1 MTISMCPEAARL
13 CVVQINFRQ
22 WTGTSVLREEDFTVG
37 TDGTLPPKEVI
48 AQLGQKAIIDR
59 KKLDVFAAIKA
70 RAVRYLQN
78 HGVPFL
84 QGWAIP
90 LDKAEGI
97 LEKLDGFILE
107 YEDARQRL
115 IDKYDEWVESW
126 IQQNPDFANQLRG
139 SVKSRQEVA
148 RRISASYSAVR
159 VVPVSATEVV
169 KFNEEIRALG
179 PALYRA
185 VAQTASK
192 IQVGSLD
199 GSVTR
204 PRPQIEKIREKLNG
218 LSFLDAGITP
228 LVSMIDGLLQKLPNG
243 GKLDPQLF
251 FELQAVV
258 SILSDV
264 DRMKAISDGRLKLD
278 AWTQNF
284 ASLAPAATNPSEPS
298 LFSDPA
304 ASAVEEVAKVEEV
317 PEVPEVPQV
326 SSLAEPQEAIAPCEP
341 PVQSETNGSDL
352 TVAPASVS
360 NTEARTGLDAFFEAY
375 EAERK
380 HDVEPEQLD
389 KAETPFEDE
398 NEFFA
403 EPVPPQAIE
412 IPEISESLF
421 F

>member
-1 MTISMCPEAARL
+1 MTISVCPEAERL
-13 CVVQINFRQ
+13 CVVQVNFRQ

-59 KKLDVFAAIKA
+59 KKLDVFGAIKA

-90 LDKAEGI
+90 LDKADTV
-97 LEKLDGFILE
+97 LKKLDGWVAE
-107 YEDARQRL
+107 YDEAKKRL
-115 IDKYDEWVESW
+115 LDKYEESVEDW
-126 IQQNPDFANQLRG
+126 IQQNPDFANQLRAA
-139 SVKSRQEVA
+139 VKSRADVEA
-148 RRISASYSAVR
+148 RISAGYAAVR
-159 VVPVSATEVV
+159 VAPISESETE
-169 KFNEEIRALG
+169 KFNEEVRGLG

-218 LSFLDAGITP
+218 LSFLDAGINP
-228 LVSMIDGLLQKLPNG
+228 LVEMIDGLLQKLPNG

-298 LFSDPA
+298 LFSAPA

-326 SSLAEPQEAIAPCEP
+326 SSLAEPQEATAPCEP

>member
-1 MTISMCPEAARL
+1 MTISVCPEAERL
-13 CVVQINFRQ
+13 CVVQVNFRQ

-90 LDKAEGI
+90 LDKADTV
-97 LEKLDGFILE
+97 LKQLDGWVKE
-107 YEDARQRL
+107 YEEAKTKFLNSYKQS
-115 IDKYDEWVESW
+115 VEDW
-126 IQQNPDFANQLRG
+126 IQQNPDFAPQLRRA
-139 SVKSRQEVA
+139 VKDKQDVEA
-148 RRISASYSAVR
+148 RISASYFAVKIS
-159 VVPVSATEVV
+159 PISEQEAE
-169 KFNEEIRALG
+169 KFNEEVKGLG

-204 PRPQIEKIREKLNG
+204 PRPQIEKIREKLAG
-218 LSFLDAGITP
+218 LSFLDAGINP
-228 LVSMIDGLLQKLPNG
+228 LVSMIDGLFQKLPES

-258 SILSDV
+258 SILSSV
-264 DRMKAISDGRLKLD
+264 DRMKAISDGRLTLD

-284 ASLAPAATNPSEPS
+284 ASLSSSATNPSEPS
-298 LFSDPA
+298 LFSG
-304 ASAVEEVAKVEEV
+304 SVEEVAKV
-317 PEVPEVPQV
+317 
-326 SSLAEPQEAIAPCEP
+326 SSLAESREATAPCEP

-352 TVAPASVS
+352 AVAAESVS
-360 NTEARTGLDAFFEAY
+360 NTEARAGLDAYFEAY
-375 EAERK
+375 EAEKK
-380 HDVEPEQLD
+380 HDIESAQLD
-389 KAETPFEDE
+389 KAKTPFEDE

>member
-159 VVPVSATEVV
+159 VVPISATEVV

-284 ASLAPAATNPSEPS
+284 ASLAPAVTNPSEPS
-298 LFSDPA
+298 LFSEPA
-304 ASAVEEVAKVEEV
+304 ASAVEEVAKVE
-317 PEVPEVPQV
+317 EVPEVPQV